1 MNIKDDFDFELTQIL
16 KEVPHLDAAFELAQ
30 NLKDIP
36 NMEAVI
42 LFGSAVKNELHKKS
56 DIDIFLMF
64 DSPNNP
70 ELGEEGLKAQTIA
83 FKVEKKYNL
92 QNPFSFVF
100 FNRKES
106 VDSDFL
112 WEVVKDGITLY
123 CKTDLILGQK
133 EFLKPAAF
141 ISYTYGDIPPKDK
154 MYVKRQLYGYKV
166 KKKHKDKEYVSERE
180 GIISKYGKKMGRATF
195 IIEAKKVDEILL
207 LFDERLVKY
216 SLTKIWI

>member
-1 MNIKDDFDFELTQIL
+1 MNIKEGYDFELVQNL

-36 NMEAVI
+36 YIEAVI

-64 DSPNNP
+64 NSPNNP
-70 ELGEEGLKAQTIA
+70 EIGEESLKAQKIA
-83 FKVEKKYNL
+83 VKIENKYNL
-92 QNPFSFVF
+92 HNPFSFVF

-112 WEVVKDGITLY
+112 WEVVNGGITLY

-141 ISYTYGDIPPKDK
+141 ISYTYGDIPSKDK
-154 MYVKRQLYGYKV
+154 MFVKRQLYGYKV
-166 KKKHKDKEYVSERE
+166 KKKYKEKEYISERE

-207 LFDERLVKY
+207 LFDEKKVKY

>member
-1 MNIKDDFDFELTQIL
+1 MKIKNASTFELTENL
-16 KEVPHLDAAFELAQ
+16 KYIPHLDAAFELAQ
-30 NLKDIP
+30 SLKYIP
-36 NMEAVI
+36 NIDAVI
-42 LFGSAVKNELHKKS
+42 LFGSTVRDELHKKS

-70 ELGEEGLKAQTIA
+70 EIGEEGLEAQKIA
-83 FKVEKKYNL
+83 VKIENKYNL

-123 CKTDLILGQK
+123 CKTELILGQK

-154 MYVKRQLYGYKV
+154 MFVKRQLYGYRV
-166 KKKHKDKEYVSERE
+166 KKKHKDKEYISERE
-180 GIISKYGKKMGRATF
+180 GIVSKYGKKMGRATF

-207 LFDERLVKY
+207 LFDEKKVKY